1 MHLLMEGQAASDKR
15 ADRGGGGEGKEA
27 YLLSVCFAK
36 SSPSDSLHCLIID
49 FLFILQYFLGSQV
62 VARYYKGLLALTTII
77 TSIPKTANLNSERKI
92 K

>member
-36 SSPSDSLHCLIID
+36 SSPIDSLHTLFNIRFSID
-49 FLFILQYFLGSQV
+49 FTIFLRITSCSQV
-62 VARYYKGLLALTTII
+62 LQRPLKFDNPSNTHCL
-77 TSIPKTANLNSERKI
+77 P
-92 K
+92 

>member
-1 MHLLMEGQAASDKR
+1 MEDQAASDKR

-49 FLFILQYFLGSQV
+49 FLLILQYFWGSQV
-62 VARYYKGLLALTTII
+62 VARYYKGL
-77 TSIPKTANLNSERKI
+77 
-92 K
+92 